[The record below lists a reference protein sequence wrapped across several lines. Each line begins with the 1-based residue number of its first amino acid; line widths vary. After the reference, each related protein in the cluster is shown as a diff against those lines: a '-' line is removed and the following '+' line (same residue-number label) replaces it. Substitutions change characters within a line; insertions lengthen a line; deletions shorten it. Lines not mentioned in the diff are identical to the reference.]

1 MRLIQLRST
10 LLYLSVSVFTFLNIS
25 KVQAGKPTKSPVVIS
40 MDPRKWNI
48 LYSVGMPRNPRATSS
63 TSWIFDFPDI
73 SQGEIDYI
81 TQNVSGAIVG
91 SNLIAELQITT
102 QGNTVFDYKTESG
115 NTCDFPAHVRFY
127 IQRAWTNNNYDR
139 WWANPIA
146 FKLEAASAVL
156 SVPLDPSQWTDTW
169 GHRGS
174 DDAASIAGF
183 KKALY
188 EVTQIGLT
196 FGGGCFFGHGVR
208 VVGGTADFQVTQ
220 FRIE

>member
-1 MRLIQLRST
+1 
-10 LLYLSVSVFTFLNIS
+10 VSVFTFLNIS

-127 IQRAWTNNNYDR
+127 IQRAWTNNNYDLWCVYTKYLEQENLPPACLR
-139 WWANPIA
+139 NPCPHIGQICSTGGVC
-146 FKLEAASAVL
+146 E
-156 SVPLDPSQWTDTW
+156 PPDQLDLRNNQDPQNPW
-169 GHRGS
+169 GHCQKMVCR
-174 DDAASIAGF
+174 
-183 KKALY
+183 
-188 EVTQIGLT
+188 
-196 FGGGCFFGHGVR
+196 
-208 VVGGTADFQVTQ
+208 TAKDCLEPTPFCELGYCQSEHIIDL
-220 FRIE
+220 RP